1 MILRIGN
8 LLSLFL
14 AEAWFITSPDWEPA
28 ILFIGLI
35 GTFFIQEVK
44 RNNSNNKL
52 SQKEKSEALYIKIH
66 EMIEELIK
74 ATKNYEKTD
83 LNSKFSKLT
92 AEVRMIATQKIVNR
106 YNNVADLYDEWSSL
120 YFEAYPEPKN
130 GISILYSSNAD
141 PTKKYKEPE
150 KEAFE
155 IFYNEY
161 EELIKEMRFEIR
173 NKT

>member
-28 ILFIGLI
+28 IVFISLI
-35 GTFFIQEVK
+35 VTLIVQEVK
-44 RNNSNNKL
+44 CHSSNSTL
-52 SQKEKSEALYIKIH
+52 SQKEKLESLYIKIH

-83 LNSKFSKLT
+83 LNSKFNKLT

-106 YNNVADLYDEWSSL
+106 YNHVADLYDEWASL
-120 YFEAYPEPKN
+120 YFEDQPQPKN

-141 PTKKYKEPE
+141 LTKKYKEPE

-155 IFYNEY
+155 KFYNEY

-173 NKT
+173 DEI